1 LTPYDLKPFYTVPNP
16 IFPSASASASAW
28 LRPFDGGGHVTQ
40 RLTLVTNFKD
50 LSSDE
55 AVREAVETRC
65 QHLAAEFVEI
75 VRIEVTLTPDGVG
88 FTAHGHVTGS
98 HIDVATHAKATKL
111 LPAAERLLV
120 KLERQLRRVH
130 DKRIFAKRREAQ
142 RKSPKRTPG

>member
-1 LTPYDLKPFYTVPNP
+1 M
-16 IFPSASASASAW
+16 
-28 LRPFDGGGHVTQ
+28 TQ

-55 AVREAVETRC
+55 SVREAVEARC
-65 QHLAAEFVEI
+65 QHIAAEFPEI
-75 VRIEVTLTPDGVG
+75 VRIEVTLAADGVG

-98 HIDVATHAKATKL
+98 HIDVATHAAATKL
-111 LPAAERLLV
+111 LPAAEQLCV

-142 RKSPKRTPG
+142 RKSPKHPLD